1 MKKPWGW
8 QTGRSLASY
17 LNRQKKLGLGRTNP
31 IYWQLEWIWIVRN
44 NKTNT
49 KATPFQPATFPGSV
63 SPLYYCYP
71 PVLCGEIKG
80 WGLQS
85 ARNSFFSAA
94 PSFIFLF
101 SSMISLWAARESL
114 LQHLQHL
121 LTSFYELDVF
131 RAVPSSFFPHSFIAS
146 MLLVPFS
153 STLPVVLPSWLLG
166 RGHCSPPAAHSF
178 VKADHTIGHKP
189 TYIGEP
195 R

>member
-71 PVLCGEIKG
+71 PVLCREIKG

-121 LTSFYELDVF
+121 LTSFYELDVC
-131 RAVPSSFFPHSFIAS
+131 RAVPSSFFPHSFHCLYVAC
-146 MLLVPFS
+146 PFLKY
-153 STLPVVLPSWLLG
+153 TPCGAAILAAGQRPLQPPCCPQLCKG
-166 RGHCSPPAAHSF
+166 RP
-178 VKADHTIGHKP
+178 
-189 TYIGEP
+189 
-195 R
+195 